1 MGLGRSQQEEGL
13 ADAEKGRVA
22 FTAMEPCLEEDP
34 RAVYSWDSG
43 RAVRLRVDPQTCLTW
58 GGAGET
64 GRAGGNLGKLSPA
77 VRWSGVWVG
86 PTWVLSTPH
95 THVIADIV
103 QQANFVQMCRSG
115 DGERQH
121 IPDGLVEARVGS
133 LAQGYRLV
141 LVLQIVLHVAHLV
154 VHRGQL
160 VHSDPR
166 ALLDPGAGRWRG

>member
-1 MGLGRSQQEEGL
+1 MEGL
-13 ADAEKGRVA
+13 ADAERGRLA
-22 FTAMEPCLEEDP
+22 FRTMEPCLEEGP
-34 RAVYSWDSG
+34 WAVSRWDSG
-43 RAVRLRVDPQTCLTW
+43 WAVRLRVDPQTCLTW
-58 GGAGET
+58 GRAAET
-64 GRAGGNLGKLSPA
+64 GRAGGNTGKLSPA
-77 VRWSGVWVG
+77 VGWSGVWVG
-86 PTWVLSTPH
+86 PGRVLSTPH

-103 QQANFVQMCRSG
+103 QQANFVQMFRSG

-121 IPDGLVEARVGS
+121 IPDGLVEARVGP
-133 LAQGYRLV
+133 LAQGDRLV